1 MKYSDSYYGIFRKGH
16 GEKMKKKS
24 IIPALFLAGTLFLN
38 GCGSSVKT
46 IDADALAKTHATEI
60 TYDDTL
66 QELSDDEVSMYID
79 LPEGVDSVMYMGSG
93 STAEEVGVFT
103 AEDADT
109 AKSAMKN
116 VQSYLEDQAKSFRDY
131 TPEETKRIGNA
142 VLEQKGPYV
151 ILCVSG
157 DSDQAKEIIEKAFK

>member
-1 MKYSDSYYGIFRKGH
+1 MKYRNDDMEYLGKDMV
-16 GEKMKKKS
+16 KQMKKKS
-24 IIPALFLAGTLFLN
+24 FFSALLMAGALFLS
-38 GCGSSVKT
+38 GCGGSVKT
-46 IDADALAKTHATEI
+46 IDADALAKTLATEI

-109 AKSAMKN
+109 AKSAMEN
-116 VQSYLEDQAKSFRDY
+116 IQSFLDDQADSFRDY

-157 DSDQAKEIIEKAFK
+157 DSEQAKEIIEKAFK

>member
-1 MKYSDSYYGIFRKGH
+1 MG
-16 GEKMKKKS
+16 KKS
-24 IIPALFLAGTLFLN
+24 VFTAILVVSVLFLA

-46 IDADALAKTHATEI
+46 IDADALAKTLATDIVYE
-60 TYDDTL
+60 DTL
-66 QELSDDEVSMYID
+66 QELDDDEVSMYVE
-79 LPEGVDSVMYMGSG
+79 LPDGVDSVMYMGSG

-109 AKSAMKN
+109 AESVKEN
-116 VQSYLEDQAKSFRDY
+116 VQSFLDDQADSFRDY